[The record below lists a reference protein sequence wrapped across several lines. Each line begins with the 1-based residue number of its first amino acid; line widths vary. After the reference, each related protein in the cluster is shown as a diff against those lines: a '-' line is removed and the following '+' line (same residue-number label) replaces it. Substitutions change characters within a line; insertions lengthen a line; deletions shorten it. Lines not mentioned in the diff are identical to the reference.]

1 MKRVPASRYVLFGL
15 LVGAGLFWDLY
26 SKHVVFTDL
35 GYRDRAANAITPVR
49 GEHVIFDAPPQVE
62 GESVAY
68 LEGWMTFRL
77 LTSFNRG
84 ALWGI
89 GQGQTWVF
97 ASLSLVAVI
106 GIPCWLFAF
115 RAAISKWL
123 TVSMSLVL
131 AGTLG
136 NLYDRLALHDCINLK
151 TGEPLHAVRDFLL
164 FTFGTFHWPV
174 FNFADVFLVT
184 GATMLVVQS
193 FQAEDKASEP
203 SSETPADTE
212 SAPAS

>member
-15 LVGAGLFWDLY
+15 LVTAGLFWDLY
-26 SKHVVFTDL
+26 TKDVVFTDL
-35 GYRDRAANAITPVR
+35 GYRDRTAPAVVPVV
-49 GEHVIFDAPPQVE
+49 GEHVLFEAPPNIE
-62 GESVAY
+62 GESIPY
-68 LEGWMTFRL
+68 IEGWLTFRL
-77 LTSFNRG
+77 LTSFNEG

-89 GQGQTWVF
+89 GQGMTWVF

-123 TVSMSLVL
+123 TVSMALVL

-151 TGEPLHAVRDFLL
+151 NDEPMHAVRDFLL
-164 FTFGTFHWPV
+164 FTFGTFAWPV

-184 GATMLVVQS
+184 GAAMLVVQS
-193 FQAEDKASEP
+193 FQAEELVVEP
-203 SSETPADTE
+203 SAEASAET
-212 SAPAS
+212 